1 MKGRDLGLLLGLGAM
16 WGSSFLFIK
25 VSVAEVSPVF
35 VVACRLMFAVL
46 MLLVALTLAGRGS
59 GGKKGE
65 ASLAGQVAGLWRP
78 FLVLGV
84 SNAVVPYLVIAW
96 GTQFLPSGT
105 AAILNSTVPL
115 FTAVMVGVLPWFGD
129 ERLGLLGVAGIL
141 LGILGVGVLA
151 GGFGG
156 LTGDLHTMLLGAGAI
171 LCGSA
176 SYAVGGL
183 YAKRRMKG
191 VPVRVSAVGQNL
203 GGFLVILPFALFFLP
218 DRLPSMPVV
227 GSLIGLG
234 AVGTGLSLL
243 LYFRLI
249 ANVGATRTATVT
261 YLVPIWALAYG
272 ALLLGEG
279 ISASDIL
286 GMLLILA
293 GVAGVSGIIRLPRK
307 QPPEGVPKDP
317 TP

>member
-1 MKGRDLGLLLGLGAM
+1 M
-16 WGSSFLFIK
+16 
-25 VSVAEVSPVF
+25 
-35 VVACRLMFAVL
+35 
-46 MLLVALTLAGRGS
+46 
-59 GGKKGE
+59 
-65 ASLAGQVAGLWRP
+65 
-78 FLVLGV
+78 
-84 SNAVVPYLVIAW
+84 
-96 GTQFLPSGT
+96 
-105 AAILNSTVPL
+105 
-115 FTAVMVGVLPWFGD
+115 
-129 ERLGLLGVAGIL
+129 
-141 LGILGVGVLA
+141 
-151 GGFGG
+151 
-156 LTGDLHTMLLGAGAI
+156 
-171 LCGSA
+171 
-176 SYAVGGL
+176 
-183 YAKRRMKG
+183 
-191 VPVRVSAVGQNL
+191 PVRVSAVGQNL

-293 GVAGVSGIIRLPRK
+293 GVAGVSGITRLPRK
-307 QPPEGVPKDP
+307 QPPEGVPKDH